1 MHFSSK
7 DKVWMLS
14 VCVGLATFEWMN
26 EWMDDWLIFALVTF
40 TFFKSIFFSFPP
52 CNKVSIYL
60 RSKVKLQCPN
70 YNNNQWL
77 WWPQVLSSYTWD
89 YGRRQHQHQT
99 KPNETPAHQ
108 NWPFSLIVSEIYS
121 DIFNLSVVFF
131 SCIFLYLFSHDDHHI
146 TIIALKTKIR
156 KRLTNKYKQQKK
168 IYENLF

>member
-77 WWPQVLSSYTWD
+77 SWSQYYLGILETMVVDNTN
-89 YGRRQHQHQT
+89 T
-99 KPNETPAHQ
+99 KPNQTKHPHTKI
-108 NWPFSLIVSEIYS
+108 WPFSPIVSEIYS
-121 DIFNLSVVFF
+121 DIFNLSVVF
-131 SCIFLYLFSHDDHHI
+131 SIFIFAWWSSYNHHCSQNKNK
-146 TIIALKTKIR
+146 KTS
-156 KRLTNKYKQQKK
+156 NKQ
-168 IYENLF
+168 I